1 MCVLEEEVMGGW
13 DGGRRRGWGGK
24 STGFGTRCS

>member
-1 MCVLEEEVMGGW
+1 MCVLEEEVMGEW
-13 DGGRRRGWGGK
+13 DGGRRRGWDGK